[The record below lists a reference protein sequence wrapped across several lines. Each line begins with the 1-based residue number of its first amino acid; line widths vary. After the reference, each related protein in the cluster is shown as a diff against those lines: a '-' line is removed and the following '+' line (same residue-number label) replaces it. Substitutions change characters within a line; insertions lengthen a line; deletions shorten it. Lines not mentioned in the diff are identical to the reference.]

1 MKCKLLTEGILENYG
16 YFDGDLKIAHA
27 ALRKKKD
34 GYALQNVF
42 INEEYRG
49 RGLCTKFL
57 ECILKK
63 KKYSEPIFLSVLQ
76 KNEPAIKCYTN
87 LGFKEIDKGK
97 STLYMRKN

>member
-27 ALRKKKD
+27 TLRKKKD
-34 GYALQNVF
+34 GYSLQNVF

-57 ECILKK
+57 QCVLKK
-63 KKYSEPIFLSVLQ
+63 KSEPIFLSVLI
-76 KNEPAIKCYTN
+76 KNIPAIKCYTN

>member
-1 MKCKLLTEGILENYG
+1 MKCKLLTEGIIENYG
-16 YFDGDLKIAHA
+16 YFDGDKKIAEA
-27 ALRKKKD
+27 TLRKKKD
-34 GYALQNVF
+34 GYSLQNVF
-42 INEEYRG
+42 IIEEYRG

-57 ECILKK
+57 ECIL